1 MRIQTCAIAIVMLSI
16 IVASLYY
23 GTLVVYGSS
32 DENDDENDDEMSLA
46 ITLATKMGRNDS
58 FNQTQ
63 QSDCST
69 TGQAQY
75 EGFISGCVSP
85 GEETILLAI

>member
-1 MRIQTCAIAIVMLSI
+1 MTTKM
-16 IVASLYY
+16 
-23 GTLVVYGSS
+23 T
-32 DENDDENDDEMSLA
+32 LA

-75 EGFISGCVSP
+75 EGFISGLRITR
-85 GEETILLAI
+85 GGDYLLAI